1 MLDQPVSCF
10 GDDGTYLYINDAG
23 LKVLVL
29 DDDLDALVLVRAVLE
44 SSHAVVKTVS
54 SVDIVGEGG
63 SSLLYRTTNGA
74 GTWSEVAHGSAMTGF
89 EIHPN
94 DAKHLYIFDAERGWL
109 SSADGGTR

>member
-1 MLDQPVSCF
+1 LRAAAFFDVLDQPVSCF

-54 SVDIVGEGG
+54 SVDEAGRRRQSGG
-63 SSLLYRTTNGA
+63 PLR
-74 GTWSEVAHGSAMTGF
+74 V
-89 EIHPN
+89 
-94 DAKHLYIFDAERGWL
+94 AER
-109 SSADGGTR
+109 TRARCFDTPAPFRFLIVRARCRRRRRPS